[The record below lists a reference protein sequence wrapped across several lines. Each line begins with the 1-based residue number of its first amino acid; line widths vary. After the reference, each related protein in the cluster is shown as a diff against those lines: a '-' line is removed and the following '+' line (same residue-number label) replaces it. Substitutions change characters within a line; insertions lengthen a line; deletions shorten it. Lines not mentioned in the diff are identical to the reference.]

1 MTDEKNIANFI
12 FELGVL
18 RRISRQGWKLIGINN
33 PECVATHSLR
43 AAQIG
48 FILAKMENYDY
59 PEEICSMLVF
69 HDIGECRIGDLHKVA
84 KRYVEAD
91 EKKAVKQQLD
101 KLDDIGNEI
110 FSLWSEVESLDSK
123 AGIIAKD
130 ADLLEMAATALEY
143 KHMGY
148 IQAEDW
154 LIKTERRLKTKSAIK
169 LLNQFKQMDPFSWWH
184 GLKKI

>member
-1 MTDEKNIANFI
+1 MIDEKDISNFI

-18 RRISRQGWKLIGINN
+18 RRISRQGWKLIGIHN

-48 FILAKMENYDY
+48 FILAKMEKYDY

-84 KRYVEAD
+84 KRYVNAD
-91 EKKAVKQQLD
+91 EKEAVKQQLSS
-101 KLDDIGNEI
+101 LDDIGNEI
-110 FSLWSEVESLDSK
+110 FSLWNEMESLNSK

-130 ADLLEMAATALEY
+130 ADLLEMAVTALEY
-143 KHMGY
+143 MHMGY

-154 LIKTERRLKTKSAIK
+154 VIKTERRLKTDSAKK
-169 LLNQFKQMDPFSWWH
+169 LLNQFKKMNPFSWWH